1 MSTIPPPRDGWDPVE
16 RDALGD
22 IEREL
27 ESLRR
32 RHESRPPLELLRAAQ
47 AGVLPEELQV
57 EAARYLATDGATRT
71 LLEDLENTE
80 AFLNKDDEARLLG
93 RIRSRMREAPEQR
106 LGAWGWLR
114 PLVLA
119 GALALVAASTW
130 LAWRDASRAPTILP
144 PENVATRPTPTPA
157 PVFALTL
164 EKPPVTLS
172 LSALT
177 WRGTG
182 DNPLPAALKP
192 GLDAFRASDYVAA
205 NRELA
210 QVAAQFPRAV
220 EPPFYQGVSRLFLDD
235 AAGALQSLSAAARLA
250 DPSFAADVTWYL
262 AIAAER
268 AGRKEDARAH
278 LSSLCKG
285 GSERAPAACATLPQL
300 K

>member
-1 MSTIPPPRDGWDPVE
+1 ME
-16 RDALGD
+16 QDALGD
-22 IEREL
+22 VEREL

-47 AGVLPEELQV
+47 AGVLPEELQE
-57 EAARYLATDGATRT
+57 EAARYLANDGATRT
-71 LLEDLENTE
+71 LLEDHREHGS
-80 AFLNKDDEARLLG
+80 FLNKDDEARLLG
-93 RIRSRMREAPEQR
+93 RIRSRMREAPEQG
-106 LGAWGWLR
+106 LGSWGWLR

-130 LAWRDASRAPTILP
+130 LAWRDASRAPAIPP
-144 PENVATRPTPTPA
+144 PENVATRPTPPPA

-164 EKPPVTLS
+164 EKPPVKLS

-210 QVAAQFPRAV
+210 QVAARFPRAV

-235 AAGALQSLSAAARLA
+235 AAGACKVCRQRRDWRICRSRPTSRGTSPSPRSAPAKKRRRGRHLA
-250 DPSFAADVTWYL
+250 
-262 AIAAER
+262 
-268 AGRKEDARAH
+268 
-278 LSSLCKG
+278 SLCKG

>member
-1 MSTIPPPRDGWDPVE
+1 MSTIPPPLDGWDPVE
-16 RDALGD
+16 QDALAD
-22 IEREL
+22 IERQL
-27 ESLRR
+27 EAPRR

-47 AGVLPEELQV
+47 AGVLPEELQ
-57 EAARYLATDGATRT
+57 EKAAQYLAHDGATRT
-71 LLEDLENTE
+71 LLAELENTE
-80 AFLNKDDEARLLG
+80 GFLDKDDEARLLG
-93 RIRSRMREAPEQR
+93 RIRSRMREAPEQG
-106 LGAWGWLR
+106 LGSWAWLR

-130 LAWRDASRAPTILP
+130 LAWRDASRAPAIP
-144 PENVATRPTPTPA
+144 PPKDVATRPTTPPA
-157 PVFALTL
+157 PVFALAL
-164 EKPPVTLS
+164 EKPPVKLS

-177 WRGTG
+177 WRGAG

-192 GLDAFRASDYVAA
+192 GLDAFRASDYAA
-205 NRELA
+205 ADRELA
-210 QVAAQFPRAV
+210 QVAARFPRAV

-268 AGRKEDARAH
+268 AGRKDEARTH
-278 LSSLCKG
+278 LSALCKG
-285 GSERAPAACATLPQL
+285 GSERAAAACATLPQL

>member
-1 MSTIPPPRDGWDPVE
+1 MSTTPPPRDGWDPVE
-16 RDALGD
+16 QDALGD
-22 IEREL
+22 VEHEL

-32 RHESRPPLELLRAAQ
+32 RHESRPPLELLRAAR
-47 AGVLPEELQV
+47 AGVLPEELQE
-57 EAARYLATDGATRT
+57 EAAQYLANDRAART

-80 AFLNKDDEARLLG
+80 ASLNRDDEVRLLG
-93 RIRSRMREAPEQR
+93 RIRSRLREAPAQG
-106 LGAWGWLR
+106 LGSWGWLR

-119 GALALVAASTW
+119 GSLALVAASTW
-130 LAWRDASRAPTILP
+130 LAWRGGSRAPAIPP
-144 PENVATRPTPTPA
+144 PEDVATRPTTPPA

-164 EKPPVTLS
+164 EKPPVKLS

-177 WRGTG
+177 WRGAG

-205 NRELA
+205 NRELT
-210 QVAAQFPRAV
+210 QVAARFPQAV

-235 AAGALQSLSAAARLA
+235 AAGALHSLSAAARLA

-268 AGRKEDARAH
+268 TGKKEEARTH
-278 LSSLCKG
+278 LSALCKG